1 MSLSDSCCEINS
13 GLAEA
18 FVRYADWGY
27 SVDHLTSVIDAM
39 FEISKVASSLDVPP
53 FVQDNERK
61 QAIDQMV
68 MRLVISELLDKN
80 RSNVDD
86 KEAVRDKLAEI
97 ASQHPRL
104 LQSIIHVYNWR
115 NSSKQK
121 ASVDQ
126 SDDACFD
133 IDELYR
139 LCVTYIAA

>member
-61 QAIDQMV
+61 QAIDQMDT
-68 MRLVISELLDKN
+68 SSHN
-80 RSNVDD
+80 
-86 KEAVRDKLAEI
+86 I
-97 ASQHPRL
+97 AQHP
-104 LQSIIHVYNWR
+104 
-115 NSSKQK
+115 
-121 ASVDQ
+121 
-126 SDDACFD
+126 C
-133 IDELYR
+133 EP
-139 LCVTYIAA
+139 